1 MWPFKQKG
9 LIDRDYLVDSGISDS
24 FVDAFRYSKK
34 ALKNQLQELEQ
45 QASVWNNEL
54 GNLHTNQKMHERKM
68 ERHLEE
74 AKAAETEQQEQ
85 AALVKLDQI
94 EVEYRQDSR
103 SIQAAMREL
112 RQVQK
117 TRWLLGNI
125 LDGTFTDP
133 VRLSEPPQRGWAGEW
148 EDLFDGATLEELRE
162 RFGYSKGEE
171 TQEEPSASEDDVDP
185 FN

>member
-1 MWPFKQKG
+1 
-9 LIDRDYLVDSGISDS
+9 
-24 FVDAFRYSKK
+24 
-34 ALKNQLQELEQ
+34 
-45 QASVWNNEL
+45 
-54 GNLHTNQKMHERKM
+54 M

-74 AKAAETEQQEQ
+74 AKAAETEQTGTSSACE
-85 AALVKLDQI
+85 I
-94 EVEYRQDSR
+94 GPEVEYRQDSR
-103 SIQAAMREL
+103 SIQAAMRDL

-185 FN
+185 FKLR